1 MHYPPCPQNSIIV
14 NLPSPSEFL
23 SFLEVHFRLSN
34 ASTKKRTW
42 IYASSRLWFSSA
54 RRQALLFSNKKNLL
68 LWPGCA
74 NSFLT
79 LNLAIKRNTTYGSV
93 TPLCVLVLFWCFQSK
108 IAQIQTVK
116 IFWWANTVEPSIFR
130 RYIRLCH
137 VVCTKSVLN
146 PYASCTGSVHKC
158 LIILQ
163 AFLGSEGLVQVF
175 LLFIGQE

>member
-1 MHYPPCPQNSIIV
+1 MVPSPITSESYNGQYFQKISIPNHGRLPCFNLPLLSEIPKCITPPCPQNSIIV

-34 ASTKKRTW
+34 ASIKKRTW

-116 IFWWANTVEPSIFR
+116 IFWWANTVEFSISPC
-130 RYIRLCH
+130 YVRLH
-137 VVCTKSVLN
+137 VM
-146 PYASCTGSVHKC
+146 
-158 LIILQ
+158 
-163 AFLGSEGLVQVF
+163 
-175 LLFIGQE
+175 